1 MHMMTDVYRRLARH
15 LDNLPGGFP
24 PTDTGVELRILRRLF
39 SPAEAGLALHVSLIP
54 EEARVIAR
62 RAGIANDEAVRQLA
76 DMGRKGL
83 IVALIPSVGVTRYMA
98 AQFVIGIWEYH
109 VNDLDPELVRDF
121 NEYLP
126 VLAREALKVPQLR
139 TIPINR
145 SLGSQLTVLSY
156 ERAEELVTRAKKL
169 LVAPCICRRERRIAG
184 EGCSAPEESCL
195 VFDIG
200 ADIYQRNGLGRLIE
214 REEALDILKQADEAA
229 LVLQPGNSRNSMN
242 ICCCCGCCCGVLR
255 SIKNY
260 AKPAALASSPFVV
273 SVIPDSCNA
282 CGTCTS
288 RCQMGGLSLE
298 GGAVE
303 LNRDR
308 CIGCGLCVATCP
320 TEALALERRP
330 ASEQPKVPRDGIR
343 AAIELAQARGRLSS
357 AGLALLVVK
366 SKVDRLLALRTH

>member
-1 MHMMTDVYRRLARH
+1 MHTTTDIYHELARH

-62 RAGIANDEAVRQLA
+62 RAGMAGDETERQLA
-76 DMGRKGL
+76 DMSRKGL
-83 IVALIPSVGVTRYMA
+83 IVALINEAGAARYAA
-98 AQFVIGIWEYH
+98 AQFVIGIWEFH

-126 VLAREALKVPQLR
+126 TLSPEALKIPQLR

-145 SLGSQLTVLSY
+145 SLGPQLTVLSY
-156 ERAEELVTRAKKL
+156 ERAEELVGRAKKL
-169 LVAPCICRRERRIAG
+169 LVAPCICRRERRMAG
-184 EGCSAPEESCL
+184 EGCSAPEEACL
-195 VFDIG
+195 VFDVG
-200 ADIYQRNGLGRLIE
+200 ADIYRRNGLGRLIE
-214 REEALDILKQADEAA
+214 RAEALDILKRADEAA

-255 SIKNY
+255 SIKLY
-260 AKPAALASSPFVV
+260 AKPATLASSPFVV
-273 SVIPDSCNA
+273 SALPDSCNG

-288 RCQMGGLSLE
+288 RCQMGALSLDS
-298 GGAVE
+298 GVVE

-320 TEALALERRP
+320 TDSLVLVRKPE
-330 ASEQPKVPRDGIR
+330 SEQPKVPRDGIQ
-343 AAIELAQARGRLSS
+343 AAIQLAQARGKLSS
-357 AGLALLVVK
+357 ASLALMVVK

>member
-184 EGCSAPEESCL
+184 
-195 VFDIG
+195 
-200 ADIYQRNGLGRLIE
+200 
-214 REEALDILKQADEAA
+214 
-229 LVLQPGNSRNSMN
+229 
-242 ICCCCGCCCGVLR
+242 
-255 SIKNY
+255 
-260 AKPAALASSPFVV
+260 
-273 SVIPDSCNA
+273 
-282 CGTCTS
+282 
-288 RCQMGGLSLE
+288 
-298 GGAVE
+298 
-303 LNRDR
+303 
-308 CIGCGLCVATCP
+308 
-320 TEALALERRP
+320 
-330 ASEQPKVPRDGIR
+330 
-343 AAIELAQARGRLSS
+343 
-357 AGLALLVVK
+357 
-366 SKVDRLLALRTH
+366 